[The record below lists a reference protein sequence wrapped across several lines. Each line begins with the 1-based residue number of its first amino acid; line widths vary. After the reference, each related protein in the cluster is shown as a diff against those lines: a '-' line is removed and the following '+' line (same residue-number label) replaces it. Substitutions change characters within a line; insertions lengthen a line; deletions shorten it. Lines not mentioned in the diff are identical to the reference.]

1 MLETSEIDADFFT
14 PAPNTSLAT
23 IFSNTQTDR
32 NDENKSLIYVPKTQ
46 MALVEN
52 HKSAGDVHKETS
64 ASQCLFATSVSAYE
78 WVENKY
84 NLQEKLGF
92 AIIKDIKDDVHSL
105 IIYTSEKRT
114 LSLATITSTF
124 VINVKKDVNIS
135 YYDNYKKYWLISSA
149 PSKICDIVKCLET
162 FKVSITYLNDVDISS
177 PKDVIDTVN
186 NIPDQLPNNSLDIDT
201 DSSRNQKNKDSIL
214 KRMAT
219 MGQSVLPPSKNI
231 ASKSTDSSDTN
242 EYDHPSLPRHKTVK
256 SLPKKHTTEKN
267 ACSGNQYNNEL
278 SKILPN
284 TLKIQDSMIPVN
296 IKKLESFHENNIHSL
311 ITEQRISN
319 SEIRININRLSD
331 KVEHLCNKTLGGDLQ
346 SHSLNYQNE
355 IVNKLLKEYE
365 SKIAVYEK
373 FIKLNGLECNL
384 LFTNENEPSSSGKID
399 SINETEKDKGNQA
412 LEINELNKKIDLLTN
427 AFSQMTEKH
436 KQYEEILLKE
446 IDTLKQD
453 LNDKNECLYTITNNV
468 QSIAANSNSEEYSNK
483 LKNIMNSSFQ
493 TISSKFNDEDSYLG
507 TVVKSIVAKIIKT
520 TTMESLNDIN

>member
-14 PAPNTSLAT
+14 PAANTSLAT

-32 NDENKSLIYVPKTQ
+32 NDENKSLIYVPETP

-84 NLQEKLGF
+84 NLRDKLGF
-92 AIIKDIKDDVHSL
+92 AIVKDIKDDVHSL

-114 LSLATITSTF
+114 LSLATITSKF
-124 VINVKKDVNIS
+124 VINVQKDVNIS
-135 YYDNYKKYWLISSA
+135 YYDNYNKYWLISSA
-149 PSKICDIVKCLET
+149 ASKISDIVKCLEN
-162 FKVSITYLNDVDISS
+162 FKVNVTYLNDAEISS
-177 PKDVIDTVN
+177 PKDVTETV
-186 NIPDQLPNNSLDIDT
+186 PDQLPNESLDIDT
-201 DSSRNQKNKDSIL
+201 DSLTNQKKDSIL

-219 MGQSVLPPSKNI
+219 MGQSVLPPSNNI
-231 ASKSTDSSDTN
+231 VSKSTDSSDTN
-242 EYDHPSLPRHKTVK
+242 DYDHPSLPRHKSVK
-256 SLPKKHTTEKN
+256 SLPKKHSTEKN
-267 ACSGNQYNNEL
+267 AYSGKQYNNEL

-284 TLKIQDSMIPVN
+284 TLKIQDSIIPVN
-296 IKKLESFHENNIHSL
+296 VKKFESFYENNMHSL

-319 SEIRININRLSD
+319 SELRININRLSD
-331 KVEHLCNKTLGGDLQ
+331 KVDHLCDKTLSGGIQ
-346 SHSLNYQNE
+346 SHSLNNQNE
-355 IVNKLLKEYE
+355 IVDKLLKEYE
-365 SKIAVYEK
+365 SKIFVYEK
-373 FIKLNGLECNL
+373 FIKLKGFECNL
-384 LFTNENEPSSSGKID
+384 LFTNENEPSSSVKID
-399 SINETEKDKGNQA
+399 SIVETEKDKENQA

-436 KQYEEILLKE
+436 KQHEEILLKE
-446 IDTLKQD
+446 IYTLKQD
-453 LNDKNECLYTITNNV
+453 LNDKNESLHTISKSV

-483 LKNIMNSSFQ
+483 LKNIMNSTFQ

-507 TVVKSIVAKIIKT
+507 NVVKSIVAKIIKK